1 MTRYRKN
8 SFIVDFSVLPKRP
21 TIEQVSEFLFKQLE
35 LDMSKV
41 KNLQPSISKSQ
52 VIIEMERAE
61 LVEQIVA
68 DHDQQH
74 RLQLDDTTVAL
85 IPIRLV
91 GDAVEVRVHDL
102 PPYMPNEMICKLLSS
117 YGEVMS
123 ITEEKW
129 KKHFPGVPNGTRIV
143 KMKINKQIPSYL
155 PIDGEVAYIK
165 YTNQLRTCKH
175 CSRPLHVGRTCTEV
189 RKELASINNRLT
201 MAQVVEGSQDPS
213 VLPQLPIP
221 LPQPTGSSSRTS
233 ESPSIRSPVRSPE
246 KSPVRS
252 PNPLPTRQ
260 SSPMASGSGANVNI
274 LEEMV
279 ISPDEDNFYGFPD
292 EKEKSNSKRPL
303 SPKTSEGR
311 SSRSKSKHK
320 K

>member
-21 TIEQVSEFLFKQLE
+21 TIEQVSEFLFKQLQ
-35 LDMSKV
+35 LDMSRV

-52 VIIEMERAE
+52 VIIEMDLAE
-61 LVEQIVA
+61 FAEQIVA

-74 RLQLDDTTVAL
+74 RLQIDDETAAV

-102 PPYMPNEMICKLLSS
+102 PPYMPNEMIRNLLSS

-123 ITEEKW
+123 ITEDVW
-129 KKHFPGVPNGTRIV
+129 KKHFTGVPNGTRIV

-175 CSRPLHVGRTCTEV
+175 CTRPLHVGRTCTEV
-189 RKELASINNRLT
+189 RKELISNRLT
-201 MAQVVEGSQDPS
+201 MAQVVDGFQDPK
-213 VLPQLPIP
+213 LPP
-221 LPQPTGSSSRTS
+221 LPPLPPPPPISSPIRTP
-233 ESPSIRSPVRSPE
+233 ESSPIRSPVNTPE
-246 KSPVRS
+246 SSPVGS
-252 PNPLPTRQ
+252 PTRLPRDQ
-260 SSPMASGSGANVNI
+260 ISPIASGSGTNANL
-274 LEEMV
+274 LEKMA
-279 ISPDEDNFYGFPD
+279 ISPDGDNFFGFSN
-292 EKEKSNSKRPL
+292 EKDKNSSKRPL
-303 SPKTSEGR
+303 SPRNPDGR
-311 SSRSKSKHK
+311 PSRSRNKQK